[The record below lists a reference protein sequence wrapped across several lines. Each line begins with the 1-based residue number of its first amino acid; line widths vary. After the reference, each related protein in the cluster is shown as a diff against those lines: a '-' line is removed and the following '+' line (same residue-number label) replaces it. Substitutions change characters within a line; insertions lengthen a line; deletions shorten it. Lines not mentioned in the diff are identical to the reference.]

1 MNSLTKKFG
10 VVALATLILLPAA
23 GCIIVMPESRHDGSS
38 EIHESLSDWEEN
50 DESCM
55 E

>member
-10 VVALATLILLPAA
+10 VLALAALVLLSAS
-23 GCIIVMPESRHDGSS
+23 GCIIVMPESRHDGESDV
-38 EIHESLSDWEEN
+38 HESLSDWEEN
-50 DESCM
+50 HENCM